1 MVCNLGSAREV
12 KRGSARRG
20 LTLIE
25 LIVVLVI
32 LVALAGILIPML
44 PNMLSRSH
52 TATGATN
59 NSEINKFVQTYEQLY
74 QSYPT
79 DLDNLAGTGAP
90 VDYLPGGNVA
100 GQITAGN
107 LTAEQA
113 KALTAAGIT
122 RLAGLQPTMAAL
134 QTAGGSPTF

>member
-1 MVCNLGSAREV
+1 MTERMRRKAAG
-12 KRGSARRG
+12 RRG

-44 PNMLSRSH
+44 PNMLTRAH
-52 TATGATN
+52 TATGASN
-59 NSEINKFVQTYEQLY
+59 NSEINKFVQTYEQLF

-90 VDYLPGGNVA
+90 VDYLPGVAA

-107 LTAEQA
+107 LTAA
-113 KALTAAGIT
+113 
-122 RLAGLQPTMAAL
+122 
-134 QTAGGSPTF
+134 